1 MREGA
6 LLLGRLQLAMTE
18 TERLARVEVRTD
30 EHETRITRYEERFL
44 AYAEVTAQALS
55 ELKDRF
61 GNGNG
66 FSSKCDEHT
75 ARIRSTAGRVD
86 KIESLALA
94 HNRWLL
100 GILSVVIA
108 GILLQVAKTLFHF

>member
-1 MREGA
+1 
-6 LLLGRLQLAMTE
+6 
-18 TERLARVEVRTD
+18 V
-30 EHETRITRYEERFL
+30 
-44 AYAEVTAQALS
+44 
-55 ELKDRF
+55 
-61 GNGNG
+61 
-66 FSSKCDEHT
+66 C
-75 ARIRSTAGRVD
+75 RVD